1 MNEDRLATVRDAFE
15 VFFAG
20 INSRHG
26 GGLRQA
32 PWHPDVEYAENERW
46 PGASEFRGAEAVEAR
61 FVEYGEVIGEIQV
74 ELDAVTDAGERAL
87 VTATFRGS
95 AGASGLPMDHTW
107 TYLVTERDGTVVRF
121 EAYLDPA
128 DARP

>member
-1 MNEDRLATVRDAFE
+1 M
-15 VFFAG
+15 
-20 INSRHG
+20 
-26 GGLRQA
+26 RQA
-32 PWHPDVEYAENERW
+32 PWHTDLEYAEDERW

-61 FVEYGEVIGEIQV
+61 FVEYGEVHV
-74 ELDAVTDAGERAL
+74 EPEGVTDAGERAV

-107 TYLVTERDGTVVRF
+107 TYLVTERDGMVVRF
-121 EAYLDPA
+121 DAYLDSA